1 MYPRLFVM
9 EIILYKTISSPETV
23 SKTLTDGL
31 TVNGALRNSNNVIQ
45 PYVEMTTDV
54 TNYNYAY
61 IPQYKRYYFVTGYRV
76 VRTGLFSVSLSV
88 DVLMTYKDA
97 ILELHGNRTKGDD
110 SNPYSSDANYNYE
123 VRKQVKQ
130 LKFAYTFER
139 QTEMVLVGLVG
150 AE

>member
-45 PYVEMTTDV
+45 PYVEMTADV

-97 ILELHGNRTKGDD
+97 ILELQGNRTKGDD